1 MVAAGK
7 GQRMK
12 RSIPKQFISVAGK
25 PIMIHAMEKF
35 LLFDQEIEIVLVLNQ
50 DFVSM
55 WEEIQQKYLPNVK
68 ISVSYGGKE
77 RYNSVS
83 SGLDS
88 IKNSEIVAIHD
99 AVRPCVNIETIR
111 RTFVAAEKHGSGIPV
126 MPLKDSIRK
135 IDGETSKVVDRSQFR
150 VVQTPQTFNTK
161 LIREAYKGPIAETV
175 TDDATVFE
183 SCHGE
188 VHLVEGDYNNLK
200 VTTQEDLFF
209 AETLLN
215 KNSPSS

>member
-25 PIMIHAMEKF
+25 PILVHAMEKF
-35 LLFDQEIEIVLVLNQ
+35 LLFDPGIEIVLVLNQ

-77 RYNSVS
+77 RYHSVS

-88 IKNSEIVAIHD
+88 IKKSEIVAIHD

-111 RTFVAAEKHGSGIPV
+111 RTFESAEKHGSGIPV

-135 IDGETSKVVDRSQFR
+135 IDGESSKVVDRSQFR
-150 VVQTPQTFNTK
+150 IVQTPQTFNTK